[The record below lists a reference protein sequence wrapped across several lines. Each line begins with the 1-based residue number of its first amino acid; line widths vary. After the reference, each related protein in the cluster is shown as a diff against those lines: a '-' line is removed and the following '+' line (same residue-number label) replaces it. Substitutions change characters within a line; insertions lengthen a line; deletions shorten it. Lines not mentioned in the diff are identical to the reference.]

1 MATWHAST
9 SASAADFPSRF
20 PVSFSLFPRYFV
32 PPHIV
37 LVGLPGSGKS
47 TVGALLADGLGATF
61 LDLDTEIERRER
73 MTVSEIF
80 ASRGEAEFRA
90 MERAVTQ
97 ELATRPA
104 MVISTGGGWMADPA
118 NVALL
123 RPPGRIIHL
132 VVSVPTALVRL
143 GPDIGRRPL
152 LSEPSAKV
160 RLEALAAARMP
171 LYGRA
176 DSEIDTENLTPQQV
190 ANFGLRLASAWGWPI
205 G

>member
-1 MATWHAST
+1 M
-9 SASAADFPSRF
+9 
-20 PVSFSLFPRYFV
+20 

-47 TVGALLADGLGATF
+47 TVGPLLAGQLGAPF
-61 LDLDTEIERRER
+61 IDLDTEIERRER

-90 MERAVTQ
+90 MERAITQ

-104 MVISTGGGWMADPA
+104 MVISPGGGWMVDPA
-118 NVALL
+118 NVSLL
-123 RPPGRIIHL
+123 RPPARIIHL
-132 VVSVPTALVRL
+132 VVSVPTALARL

-152 LSEPSAKV
+152 LAEPAAKERFEV
-160 RLEALAAARMP
+160 LAAARMP
-171 LYGRA
+171 LYSSA
-176 DSEIDTENLTPQQV
+176 DSEIDTERLTPQQV